1 MVRRGDKD
9 NYFVGYTYKRKPTVN
24 TRPSVASSIA
34 GGSIPAEMAAGSDAA
49 LSGVGAASAAAF
61 AGREAASSRAE
72 AAPESR
78 KVSPTNAEPK
88 PSSGKSSPVNA
99 SRKSTGMVGFAGLF
113 GGKKGA
119 C

>member
-9 NYFVGYTYKRKPTVN
+9 NYFVGYTYKRKPTLN
-24 TRPSVASSIA
+24 TRPSVAPSIA
-34 GGSIPAEMAAGSDAA
+34 GGSIPPEMASGSEAA
-49 LSGVGAASAAAF
+49 LSGAVAASAAAS

-72 AAPESR
+72 AVPESG
-78 KVSPTNAEPK
+78 KVSPINAEPK

-113 GGKKGA
+113 GGRKGA